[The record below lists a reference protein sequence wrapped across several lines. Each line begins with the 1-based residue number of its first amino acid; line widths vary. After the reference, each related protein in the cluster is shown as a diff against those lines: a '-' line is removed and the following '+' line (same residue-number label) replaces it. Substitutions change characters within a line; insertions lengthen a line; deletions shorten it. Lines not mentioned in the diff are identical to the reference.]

1 MPELAT
7 FQREFTRALFA
18 DEAPATYGAGFA
30 VHRNTIINA
39 LINALAAGYPTI
51 EQLVGREWFRG
62 CANAYVRAHL
72 PRSPVLALYGET
84 FPEFLAQ
91 FPPAAQ
97 LPYLA
102 DVAHIERMWSE
113 ALNSH
118 DMDCLPSDALN
129 RLSPEELF
137 QQRLAI
143 HPATRFGCLR
153 NSALTIWQY
162 HRTAPSGGELQLDG
176 AVEWAVITRPNG
188 AVECH
193 PLDRAGFAFLECI
206 AAGAT
211 LGEAAAAALEIDN
224 NADVS
229 ACLARLITA
238 GAFATLQENRT

>member
-7 FQREFTRALFA
+7 FQTEFTRALLA
-18 DEAPATYGAGFA
+18 DEVPTTYGAGLA

-39 LINALAAGYPTI
+39 LLNALAASYPTI
-51 EQLVGREWFRG
+51 EQLVDRDWFRA

-91 FPPAAQ
+91 FAPAAQ

-102 DVAHIERMWSE
+102 DVARIERLWSE
-113 ALNSH
+113 AHTSP
-118 DMDCLPSDALN
+118 DTDCLPADALN

-137 QQRLAI
+137 EQRLAL
-143 HPATRFGCLR
+143 HPATRFGCFQ
-153 NSALTIWQY
+153 NSAVTIWQH

-176 AVEWAVITRPNG
+176 TAEWAVITRPNG

-193 PLDRAGFAFLECI
+193 RLDLPDFVFLERI

-211 LGEAAAAALEIDN
+211 LGEAATSALEIHN
-224 NADVS
+224 SADVS
-229 ACLARLITA
+229 ACLARLIAA
-238 GAFATLQENRT
+238 GAFATLQENRP